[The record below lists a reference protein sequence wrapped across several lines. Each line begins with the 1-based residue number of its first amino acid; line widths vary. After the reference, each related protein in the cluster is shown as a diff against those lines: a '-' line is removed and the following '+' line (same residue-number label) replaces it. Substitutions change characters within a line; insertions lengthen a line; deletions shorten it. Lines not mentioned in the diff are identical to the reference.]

1 MIVLTSL
8 EEVAEDF
15 LYLCVEMDRRG
26 RRFEEGDD
34 CWCARKNDDDRRI
47 HLFFLVLTKVET
59 RVNFYDDKVQNADDR
74 HNAHKLNSFNI
85 QIFQMIGSNIPRCWR
100 HVDSACDRQA
110 INNPAKQST
119 PSTTVRTT
127 PTTDNR
133 NTQHRVKCSDTDLS
147 THIGNCR

>member
-47 HLFFLVLTKVET
+47 HLFFL
-59 RVNFYDDKVQNADDR
+59 
-74 HNAHKLNSFNI
+74 
-85 QIFQMIGSNIPRCWR
+85 C
-100 HVDSACDRQA
+100 
-110 INNPAKQST
+110 
-119 PSTTVRTT
+119 
-127 PTTDNR
+127 
-133 NTQHRVKCSDTDLS
+133 
-147 THIGNCR
+147 

>member
-59 RVNFYDDKVQNADDR
+59 RNFFTMTRFKMP
-74 HNAHKLNSFNI
+74 
-85 QIFQMIGSNIPRCWR
+85 MI
-100 HVDSACDRQA
+100 V
-110 INNPAKQST
+110 T
-119 PSTTVRTT
+119 M
-127 PTTDNR
+127 PT
-133 NTQHRVKCSDTDLS
+133 S
-147 THIGNCR
+147 